1 MQKYESEF
9 EYLQASFVTSLSI
22 YRNSLEELLLSALAL
37 SDAQLHQLLKE
48 SDSQAWDNPDLVCKL
63 RDRLASSY
71 LPFKSSVKQL
81 HKKVNLFGRKLQL
94 DARLKVSFP
103 YLRQKLANALSRHGS
118 LMMDKS
124 TFRREIASSGIL

>member
-1 MQKYESEF
+1 MQKYQSEF
-9 EYLQASFVTSLSI
+9 ESLHASFVISLSI
-22 YRNSLEELLLSALAL
+22 YRNSLEELLSALAL
-37 SDAQLHQLLKE
+37 SDAQLHQLLEE
-48 SDSQAWDNPDLVCKL
+48 SDSQAWDNPDLVYKL

-94 DARLKVSFP
+94 DARLKVGFP
-103 YLRQKLANALSRHGS
+103 YLKQKFANALSRHGS
-118 LMMDKS
+118 LMMGKL